1 MRTLI
6 ANTKNINNHR
16 KWDRFY
22 GFFVPL
28 QPDRRTLASYSKMA
42 QLRTTHIHTRN
53 KIMTLLLSISQ
64 YLARYTSLFIIVV
77 AVIAFLAPDTFAWVQ
92 QGQRASVI
100 LGLIMLTMGCTLST
114 QDFRILLSRPID
126 ILIGTIAQYTIMP
139 VVAWMLARL
148 FHLDAFMTAGVIL
161 VGCSPGGVSSNLMSF
176 LCKGDVAY
184 SVGMTT
190 VSTCLSPFVTPLLV
204 LWLAGAEIEVD
215 AWGMFQNILLVTLI
229 PVALGVAFNYF
240 LGKRKDFQQ
249 IQGIMPGISVLCLAS
264 IVGGVIFTVHPQ
276 LRERG
281 MELILL
287 TLAVVTLHN
296 GAGYLLGYLAGKAF
310 GFDTAKRRT
319 LSIEVGMQ
327 NAGMATVL
335 ARNFFAS
342 PAMIAA
348 NPMAALA
355 VIPCAISCAYHSI
368 SGTLLAGFFL
378 WKDTRRL
385 QAK

>member
-1 MRTLI
+1 
-6 ANTKNINNHR
+6 
-16 KWDRFY
+16 
-22 GFFVPL
+22 
-28 QPDRRTLASYSKMA
+28 
-42 QLRTTHIHTRN
+42 
-53 KIMTLLLSISQ
+53 MTFLLSASRW
-64 YLARYTSLFIIVV
+64 LARYTSAFIILIAVV
-77 AVIAFLAPDTFAWVQ
+77 SFFLPGTFAWVQ

-114 QDFRILLSRPID
+114 EDFRILLSRPID
-126 ILIGTIAQYTIMP
+126 ILIGAAAQYTIMP
-139 VVAWMLARL
+139 LVAWLLARL
-148 FHLDAFMTAGVIL
+148 FHLDTFMTAGIIL
-161 VGCSPGGVSSNLMSF
+161 VGCCPGGVSSNIMSF

-190 VSTCLSPFVTPLLV
+190 VSTVLSPFVTPLLV
-204 LWLAGAEIEVD
+204 LWLAGAEIDVD
-215 AWGMFQNILLVTLI
+215 AWGMFQNILLVTLL
-229 PVALGVAFNYF
+229 PVTLGVAFNYF

-249 IQGIMPGISVLCLAS
+249 IQSIMPGLSVLCLAC

-276 LRERG
+276 LEANGFR
-281 MELILL
+281 LIAL

-296 GAGYLLGYLAGKAF
+296 GTGYLLGYLVGKAF
-310 GFDTAKRRT
+310 SMNTAKRRT

-342 PAMIAA
+342 PAMIAM

-368 SGTLLAGFFL
+368 SGTLLAGFFIWRDTH
-378 WKDTRRL
+378 WKSHVNLTHKD
-385 QAK
+385 K